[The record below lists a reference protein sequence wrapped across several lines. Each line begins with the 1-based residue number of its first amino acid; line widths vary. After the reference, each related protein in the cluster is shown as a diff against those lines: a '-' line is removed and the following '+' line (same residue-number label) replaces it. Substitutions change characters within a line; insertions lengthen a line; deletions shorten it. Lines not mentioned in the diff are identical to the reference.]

1 MKEIP
6 INNSHISHLLF
17 EMLDDQTIR
26 DSAFL
31 TYLEEHV
38 GKVDKRYPMLRGED
52 WQVVSILGH
61 RPVGYYLKISKPI
74 DEQILTE
81 LTLKFS

>member
-6 INNSHISHLLF
+6 INNSHIGHLLF

-31 TYLEEHV
+31 TYLEERV
-38 GKVDKRYPMLRGED
+38 GKVDRTYSMLRGED
-52 WQVVSILGH
+52 WQIVSTFGH
-61 RPVGYYLKISKPI
+61 RYYLKISKPI